1 MSRVLDFTV
10 GGEFDGKKLNTFL
23 RSGARLSHSLVS
35 TLRHTEGSFTRNGSY
50 MRTVDVVHEGD
61 VITVTFPDGKCSV
74 EPVEIPFEIIYE
86 DEDLLII
93 NKGSDIAI
101 HPSHGHQ
108 TDTLANGVAWHLINK
123 GHSGAFMAVG
133 RLDKGTSGIVV
144 CALSTYCAS
153 LLSGNIEKTY
163 IALCDGTLSG
173 SGTVDAPIFR
183 PDPDKT
189 LRACREGAAASE
201 GERAVT
207 HYEALELS
215 GGMTLLRLRLETG
228 RTHQIRVHMAHIGA
242 PLVGDSLYGTA
253 RKDTCHHMLHCA
265 EVRFVHPVTKRQM
278 IFSAPLP
285 EEFKRIFLS
294 DENI

>member
-1 MSRVLDFTV
+1 MPRVIDFTV
-10 GGEFDGKKLNTFL
+10 GNEYDGKKLIVFL

-35 TLRHTEGSFTRNGSY
+35 TLRHTEGSFIRNGSV
-50 MRTVDVVHEGD
+50 MRTVDIVRGGD
-61 VITVTFPDGKCSV
+61 VITVTFPDGRCSV
-74 EPVEIPFEIIYE
+74 EPVAIPFKIIYE

-93 NKGSDIAI
+93 NKGSDIAM

-144 CALSTYCAS
+144 CALRSYCAS

-163 IALCDGTLSG
+163 IALCDGILSG
-173 SGTVDAPIFR
+173 GGTVEAPVYR
-183 PDPDKT
+183 PDPGKT
-189 LRACREGAAASE
+189 LRACREGPAENE

-207 HYEALELS
+207 HYEALEVS
-215 GGMTLLRLRLETG
+215 GGMTLVRLRPETG

-242 PLVGDSLYGTA
+242 PLVGDVLYGTP
-253 RKDTCHHMLHCA
+253 RKDTGHHMLHCA
-265 EVRFVHPVTKRQM
+265 EVRFDHPVTKRHLC
-278 IFSAPLP
+278 FSAPLSG
-285 EEFKRIFLS
+285 EFKRIFS
-294 DENI
+294 GDI